1 VLRVMVNA
9 LWRLQ
14 DPPGTERLVPDD
26 DYLTQCIAIA
36 KAVQD

>member
-1 VLRVMVNA
+1 MMVNA
-9 LWRLQ
+9 LWSLQ
-14 DPPGTERLVPDD
+14 DEPDS

>member
-1 VLRVMVNA
+1 MMDNA

-14 DPPGTERLVPDD
+14 DELEEHAMTPTDD
-26 DYLTQCIAIA
+26 HLTSCIAIA